1 MRIRPVTHR
10 DAEGIDKITAK
21 VAEGRLFNFST
32 GKFEDVGQLI
42 AGLTQFDHMFVL
54 ETETEPQEICAV
66 VLLQVN
72 HQIFLRR
79 MATLRIIVDPKWQGQ
94 GLGKALMASAL
105 DFADDELMMERVEVE
120 IPTDN
125 VNALKLCKSAGFK
138 VEGIAK
144 DWMRSHEGHFVDA
157 YLMAHCRNAK

>member
-1 MRIRPVTHR
+1 MRIRPVTPA
-10 DAEGIDKITAK
+10 DAGKIDSINARVTEG
-21 VAEGRLFNFST
+21 GFFNFST
-32 GKFEDVGQLI
+32 GELESAERLI
-42 AGLTQFDHMFVL
+42 AGLTQFDHMLVL
-54 ETETEPQEICAV
+54 ETETEPREICAV
-66 VLLQVN
+66 VLLKVN

-79 MATLRIIVDPKWQGQ
+79 MAVLRIIVDPKWQGQ
-94 GLGKALMASAL
+94 GLGKALMATAL
-105 DFADDELMMERVEVE
+105 ELADDELMMERVEVE

-125 VNALKLCKSAGFK
+125 VNALKLCKAAGFK

>member
-1 MRIRPVTHR
+1 MYKR
-10 DAEGIDKITAK
+10 
-21 VAEGRLFNFST
+21 
-32 GKFEDVGQLI
+32 
-42 AGLTQFDHMFVL
+42 
-54 ETETEPQEICAV
+54 
-66 VLLQVN
+66 
-72 HQIFLRR
+72 
-79 MATLRIIVDPKWQGQ
+79 QGQ

>member
-10 DAEGIDKITAK
+10 DAEGSDKINAK

-125 VNALKLCKSAGFK
+125 VNALKLCKSA
-138 VEGIAK
+138 
-144 DWMRSHEGHFVDA
+144 
-157 YLMAHCRNAK
+157 